1 MHEENCRSD
10 TVLFQIKDAFRFQY
24 QMSSCVIYFELL
36 STMNFAISF
45 FLIFHIELELIF
57 KIEIDEN
64 EIDFKCQA
72 LWPQTKAKWEN
83 DEEKT
88 TNEHSSKMNQFDV
101 KTQDIFF
108 LLFHKCT

>member
-1 MHEENCRSD
+1 MISRIELEFRSAHLFRFSWKIKLKISFNYPKLSRSNMHEENCRSD

-72 LWPQTKAKWEN
+72 L
-83 DEEKT
+83 
-88 TNEHSSKMNQFDV
+88 
-101 KTQDIFF
+101 
-108 LLFHKCT
+108 